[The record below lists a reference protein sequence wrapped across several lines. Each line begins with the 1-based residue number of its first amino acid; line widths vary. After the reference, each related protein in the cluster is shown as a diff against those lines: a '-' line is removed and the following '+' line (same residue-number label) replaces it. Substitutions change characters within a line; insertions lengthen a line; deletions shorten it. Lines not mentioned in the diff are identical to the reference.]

1 MTKVVPGRG
10 ASEEL
15 SMAYGSGGGTV
26 RKGTDLRER
35 HSPATLVPGPP
46 WLATGIAVM
55 CANGAHRSVCT
66 VVCVAIA
73 GHGPDSR
80 VDTSDCPR
88 IETGSEMNLI

>member
-1 MTKVVPGRG
+1 MERPKSCRWLTGR
-10 ASEEL
+10 
-15 SMAYGSGGGTV
+15 GGTV

-66 VVCVAIA
+66 VVCIAVA
-73 GHGPDSR
+73 GWGPDSR